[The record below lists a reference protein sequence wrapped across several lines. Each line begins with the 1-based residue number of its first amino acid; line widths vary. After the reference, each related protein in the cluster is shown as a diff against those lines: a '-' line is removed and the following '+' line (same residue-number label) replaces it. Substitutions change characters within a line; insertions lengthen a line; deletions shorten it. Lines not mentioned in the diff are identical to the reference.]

1 MDNNTYMR
9 VLLNVHT
16 LLNNRGHNVQQLN
29 ERLPLNF
36 LIDKI
41 NRFSKDN
48 TSLDIYISGP
58 SKVYVK
64 FLKDLTSKPAA
75 GIKHLEKIYNIISDA
90 YRFNRDD
97 EFIFVVFDD
106 VNSEIN
112 GIENIYPNITL
123 FGYKKLLVNIVDNV
137 YVPKHTKLNKQDR
150 LALKDNLMINNY
162 NDLPILYKSDAISR
176 YYNFREGD
184 VIKIERPSLGNKTHI
199 VYRYIISD
207 DFVNINTTSG
217 TN

>member
-1 MDNNTYMR
+1 MDNETIMR

-16 LLNNRGHNVQQLN
+16 LLYNRGHDVKQLN
-29 ERLPLNF
+29 ERLPLNY
-36 LIDKI
+36 LKDKI
-41 NRFSKDN
+41 ERFSKN
-48 TSLDIYISGP
+48 NSILDIYISGET
-58 SKVYVK
+58 KVYVK
-64 FLKDLTSKPAA
+64 FLDKLSSKATV
-75 GIKHLEKIYNIISDA
+75 GIKQLENIYNIISDA

-123 FGYKKLLVNIVDNV
+123 FSYKKLLVNIVDNV
-137 YVPKHTKLNKQDR
+137 YVPKHIKLNKQER

-162 NDLPILYKSDAISR
+162 NDLPILYKSDAVSR

-199 VYRYIISD
+199 AYRYIISD
-207 DFVNINTTSG
+207 DFVHINTTS
-217 TN
+217 